1 MVQCSEGLK
10 GLSLR
15 EYQLQAL
22 FWMLQREQGKH
33 AEGSHTTEEQN
44 DNGMWEVHSF
54 TDHTPY
60 YLCPL
65 FRSVS
70 IENPSS
76 LYKMKGGIIA
86 DEMGLGKTIT
96 MLSLLLINRGKPY
109 ERIEDF
115 SKQGTMEIVE
125 NGSLSSCIPSSQIR
139 HEGGSLIICPLSLL
153 YMVMILLLVKDSGNQ
168 RLLII

>member
-1 MVQCSEGLK
+1 M
-10 GLSLR
+10 
-15 EYQLQAL
+15 QAL

-33 AEGSHTTEEQN
+33 AELSTSESEN
-44 DNGMWEVHSF
+44 DNSMWETHSF
-54 TDHTPY
+54 EDQTVY

-109 ERIEDF
+109 EQIDNSR
-115 SKQGTMEIVE
+115 SKNTMEIVE
-125 NGSLSSCIPSSQIR
+125 NESVSSCIPAKRIK
-139 HEGGSLIICPLSLL
+139 HEGGSLILCPLSLL
-153 YMVMILLLVKDSGNQ
+153 YMVPSFSSGS
-168 RLLII
+168 L